1 MEKRVLII
9 DDDEK
14 LAALLRE
21 FLAKYGF
28 AARAAHRPSEALSI
42 LRRESFAAII
52 LDVMMPEMSG
62 FDLCREI
69 RAFSSTPIIMLTA
82 RGDIVDK
89 VVGLEIGADD
99 YLPKPFEPRELAA
112 RLQALLRR
120 ASHRFAVGE
129 TLRFAGLRLD
139 LATRRAFLCPPASAS
154 SGGESAP
161 APGEEEQIELTAAE
175 FRLLSALVRERP
187 KVVSRDDLIEEMRG
201 FERDVFD
208 RSIDIQ
214 VSRLRAKLRDSPRT
228 PRFIRT
234 VRGAGYAFVG
244 EAVGE

>member
-14 LAALLRE
+14 LADLLRE
-21 FLAKYGF
+21 FLARYGF
-28 AARAAHRPSEALSI
+28 AASAAHRPADALAL

-52 LDVMMPEMSG
+52 LDVMLPEMSG
-62 FDLCREI
+62 FELCREI
-69 RAFSSTPIIMLTA
+69 RAFSATPIIMLTA

-120 ASHRFAVGE
+120 AAHQFAAGE
-129 TLRFAGLRLD
+129 TLRFEGLKID
-139 LATRRAFLCPPASAS
+139 LGSQWAFVRGDSYSPPNNNDDGDEKAV
-154 SGGESAP
+154 
-161 APGEEEQIELTAAE
+161 ELTAAE

-214 VSRLRAKLRDSPRT
+214 VSRLRAKLGDSPRM

-234 VRGAGYAFVG
+234 ARGAGYAFI
-244 EAVGE
+244 AKPSAA